1 MDDNRFGTAR
11 NGDPSRMIQ
20 HPHCHAVLPVALG
33 MAEESGERGVH
44 GETDIALA
52 RQNAELLAVRP
63 IHPEAAL
70 EVDLARGVSALCQ
83 QLYRRARALAGRDA
97 GGTESDRTHPWQSGS
112 AAGLGSS
119 GGARA

>member
-1 MDDNRFGTAR
+1 MDDNWFGTAR

-52 RQNAELLAVRP
+52 RQNAELLAVR
-63 IHPEAAL
+63 HGASPEHFMAH
-70 EVDLARGVSALCQ
+70 LAMWEAPPDGGEEHTWGAHVT
-83 QLYRRARALAGRDA
+83 DA
-97 GGTESDRTHPWQSGS
+97 EY
-112 AAGLGSS
+112 LG
-119 GGARA
+119 